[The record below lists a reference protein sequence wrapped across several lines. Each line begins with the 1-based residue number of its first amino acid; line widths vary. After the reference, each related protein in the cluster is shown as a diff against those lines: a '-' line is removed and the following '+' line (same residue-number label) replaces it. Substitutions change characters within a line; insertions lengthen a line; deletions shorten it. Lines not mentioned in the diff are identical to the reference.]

1 MKNSTEWVFIQLVTM
16 FCVSLKELLRR
27 DNSNVSL
34 LAFLSV
40 FVNLSDNFAC
50 INHPGLFLAMGLL
63 LSTYCKYKLIH
74 LFILEAAWPSG

>member
-1 MKNSTEWVFIQLVTM
+1 MKNSTEWIFIQLVSM
-16 FCVSLKELLRR
+16 YCVNLKELLWR

-50 INHPGLFLAMGLL
+50 INHPGLFFSHGPFAFL
-63 LSTYCKYKLIH
+63 
-74 LFILEAAWPSG
+74 